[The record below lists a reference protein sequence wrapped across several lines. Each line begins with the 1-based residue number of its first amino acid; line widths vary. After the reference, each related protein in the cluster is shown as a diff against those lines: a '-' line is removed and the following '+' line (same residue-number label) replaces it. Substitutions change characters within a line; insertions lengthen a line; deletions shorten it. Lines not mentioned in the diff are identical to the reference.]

1 MIGIKIWLANNIKY
15 QQPITPMT
23 MPSWNLSQVKNLNSV
38 QNVNFGWKKIK
49 DVIIWLV
56 NANFNSVIN
65 VAVFIWNVNA
75 WLKHKSRWEEE
86 DRCKFKD
93 KEKKHKRHKKEKLK
107 LLKQYQKEAEGKKD
121 DTIFLLYEKF

>member
-1 MIGIKIWLANNIKY
+1 ML
-15 QQPITPMT
+15 
-23 MPSWNLSQVKNLNSV
+23 SWNLSQVKNLNSV
-38 QNVNFGWKKIK
+38 QNANFGWKKIK

-86 DRCKFKD
+86 DRCKFKG
-93 KEKKHKRHKKEKLK
+93 KEKKHKPHKKEKLK
-107 LLKQYQKEAEGKKD
+107 LLKEYQKEVEGKKD